1 MTDTPEND
9 ENLWHEVTSGVQK
22 LKTDT
27 HIQASKTSKKRTS
40 KEKTLTAPFDKNFC
54 HTPSLNTKADIDKQT
69 LKRFKKEEFGVEA
82 LLDLHGLTIDA
93 AYQAVQRFIIS
104 SYNQNKRAVMIVTG
118 KGLPHKEQDIFAAKG
133 SLKQSVPLWLQS
145 DELKNMIL
153 TFIHPSPKLGG
164 EGALYILLRRNR
176 K

>member
-1 MTDTPEND
+1 MTDTSADD
-9 ENLWHEVTSGVQK
+9 EILWQEVTSGVQK

-27 HIQASKTSKKRTS
+27 RVHTAKTLKKRAS
-40 KEKTLTAPFDKNFC
+40 KEKTLTVPFDKNFS

-69 LKRFKKEEFGVEA
+69 LKRFKKEEFGIEA
-82 LLDLHGLTIDA
+82 LLDLHGFTVDA
-93 AYQAVQRFIIS
+93 AFSAVKRFIIS
-104 SYNQNKRAVMIVTG
+104 SYNQNKRAVMIITG
-118 KGLPHKEQDIFAAKG
+118 KGLPHKEQDIYEAKG
-133 SLKQSVPLWLQS
+133 SLKKSVPLWLQS
-145 DELKNMIL
+145 DELKNLIL

>member
-1 MTDTPEND
+1 MTDTSADD
-9 ENLWHEVTSGVQK
+9 EILWQEVTSGVQK

-27 HIQASKTSKKRTS
+27 RVHTAKTLKKRAS
-40 KEKTLTAPFDKNFC
+40 KEKTLTVPFDKNFS

-69 LKRFKKEEFGVEA
+69 LKRFKKEEFGIEA
-82 LLDLHGLTIDA
+82 LLDLHGFTVDA
-93 AYQAVQRFIIS
+93 AFSAVKRFIIS
-104 SYNQNKRAVMIVTG
+104 SYNQNKRAVMIITG
-118 KGLPHKEQDIFAAKG
+118 KGLPHKEQDIFAPKG

-164 EGALYILLRRNR
+164 NGALYILLRRNR

>member
-1 MTDTPEND
+1 MTDTLKND
-9 ENLWHEVTSGVQK
+9 ETVWQEVTSGVQK

-27 HIQASKTSKKRTS
+27 HVQSLKTLKKHGS
-40 KEKTLTAPFDKNFC
+40 KEKTLTVPFDKNFC
-54 HTPSLNTKADIDKQT
+54 HTPTLNTTADIDKQT

-82 LLDLHGLTIDA
+82 SLDLHGLTIDA
-93 AYQAVQRFIIS
+93 AFSAVQRFIIS
-104 SYNQNKRAVMIVTG
+104 SYNQNKRAVLIVTG
-118 KGLPHKEQDIFAAKG
+118 KGLPHKEQDIFAPKG

-164 EGALYILLRRNR
+164 NGALYILLRRNR
-176 K
+176 T